1 MSDHYTHASN
11 TVDMLFIYNL
21 RNSSHFFRIINY
33 MVCLSNNTAIYASLP
48 AFLSALIRL
57 FECADF
63 RSCYSSSLLQRW
75 RIPSP
80 QQLSKLSPLPIPDL
94 IIRLPEPLR
103 REISHITEVVE
114 RTQGNLIYY
123 ILI

>member
-1 MSDHYTHASN
+1 
-11 TVDMLFIYNL
+11 
-21 RNSSHFFRIINY
+21 

-48 AFLSALIRL
+48 VFLSALIRL
-57 FECADF
+57 FERADF

-103 REISHITEVVE
+103 DQSYHRGS
-114 RTQGNLIYY
+114 
-123 ILI
+123 